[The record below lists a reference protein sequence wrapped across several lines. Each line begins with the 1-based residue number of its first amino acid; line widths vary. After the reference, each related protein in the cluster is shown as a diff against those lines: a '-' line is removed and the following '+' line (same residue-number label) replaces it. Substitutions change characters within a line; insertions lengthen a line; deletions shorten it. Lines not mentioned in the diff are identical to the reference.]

1 MSHSLNKL
9 RAKAYF
15 AYDNLLDKAIDK
27 SIEIIISNTAKFLT
41 SHFTI
46 ELNYDLEDINI
57 LDIVKVLK
65 IIERHFHNKKASCN
79 TYSTYYGEYYLKT
92 GTFYTEYFPQFKSFM
107 TIYYFPTNESDTV
120 SFYFWGKKPKELCKF
135 FVDLFTKATYKKTTA
150 PEHLKIITHSL
161 ISRDSGSPY
170 FGMGNSTDV
179 KKWDN
184 IFIEEDISN
193 TLLTYLDSF
202 KKAESLFNKIE
213 VTYKLGILLYGPPG
227 TGKTSIAKTIAK
239 YIGNHIYIVN
249 MAYFSPAVVNTI
261 KETCAANNCL
271 TVFLLED
278 IDYIFGKR
286 QNDRT
291 KEEKANGNV
300 LLQLLDGADS
310 SSKAV
315 FIATTN
321 DIDSLDPA
329 ITRDGRFDLKIH
341 MDNISTPLAETMVKS
356 IGIESDAAIHEILDY
371 SQEKHNPAQVQNK
384 TVQYIFNHIED
395 LNSLVNADH
404 LIDDLEED
412 EDED

>member
-1 MSHSLNKL
+1 MSHIIDKL
-9 RAKAYF
+9 RSKAYY
-15 AYDNLLDKAIDK
+15 AYEGFLDETINKA
-27 SIEIIISNTAKFLT
+27 TKFLASSTTKFIT
-41 SHFTI
+41 STFTI
-46 ELNYDLEDINI
+46 ELNYDLED
-57 LDIVKVLK
+57 LSSDTVLYPLK
-65 IIERHFHNKKASCN
+65 IIEKHFGNKKLTKNSY
-79 TYSTYYGEYYLKT
+79 TDYYGERHLRP
-92 GTFYTEYFPQFKSFM
+92 GTTYTEYFPNIRSFM
-107 TIYYFPTNESDTV
+107 TVHYPNREENSDN
-120 SFYFWGKKPKELCKF
+120 SISIFLWGKNPAQLEEF
-135 FVDLFTKATYKKTTA
+135 FKKLYNHLDVDTT
-150 PEHLKIITHSL
+150 EESVTNKIVVCFYRPGSDYFSSGKSIPVKNWDKIFVEDNVHYAIMNY
-161 ISRDSGSPY
+161 IS
-170 FGMGNSTDV
+170 
-179 KKWDN
+179 
-184 IFIEEDISN
+184 
-193 TLLTYLDSF
+193 SF
-202 KKAESLFNKIE
+202 KKAEILFNKIE

-227 TGKTSIAKTIAK
+227 TGKTSIAKAIAR
-239 YIGNHIYIVN
+239 YLSGILYIVN
-249 MAYFSPAVVNTI
+249 MAYFSPEAVEAI
-261 KETCAANNCL
+261 KNKCESRDSL

-286 QNDRT
+286 QDDRT
-291 KEEKANGNV
+291 EKEKQNGNA

-395 LNSLVNADH
+395 LNSFVNADH